1 MWESDEVEGPS
12 GRGRHVQVED
22 KVGGTDIWESL
33 SAELVIMLQ
42 KWSFSLLECG

>member
-12 GRGRHVQVED
+12 GRGRQVE
-22 KVGGTDIWESL
+22 GGVPTDIWESL